1 MLDND
6 EKSDKNSEAQD
17 YTLLFLNLFQ
27 QNLSQLASFN
37 TTYMSNSDRNMTNVN
52 LVQMCYHFVTAF
64 KTENRRNI

>member
-17 YTLLFLNLFQ
+17 YTLLFLNLFR
-27 QNLSQLASFN
+27 QNLSQLASCN
-37 TTYMSNSDRNMTNVN
+37 TTHMSKSDRNMTNVN
-52 LVQMCYHFVTAF
+52 LVQMFYHFVTAF